1 MDHYGENL
9 YWAALRDYPSGIT
22 GGIPKS
28 HIHRPGEYHYMYVL
42 DGGGRIQIG
51 NDVFAITPGVMYL
64 TAPGVSHSFGDSPTT
79 LITLELKFVLADP
92 WLREKTA
99 ELPPMVEDTTGEL
112 RQLLERILKEAEAAR
127 PYWRKLM
134 ELRLRELLL
143 LLLQTAQ
150 GDPGEEDPAALTLQ
164 PVLRYMQ
171 ENLHKNITLED
182 LAAAAHLEKS
192 YFSRKFKRVSG
203 CSPMEYLRCLR
214 LDKAKELLRYS
225 DLTVTQVSEALGFQ
239 SLHHFSKA
247 FHHFAGCSPM
257 AYKTGKHQ
265 T

>member
-9 YWAALRDYPSGIT
+9 YWAALRDYPPGIS

-99 ELPPMVEDTTGEL
+99 ELPPMVEDITGEL

-171 ENLHKNITLED
+171 ENLPKNITLED
-182 LAAAAHLEKS
+182 RAAAAHL
-192 YFSRKFKRVSG
+192 
-203 CSPMEYLRCLR
+203 YLRCLR